1 MESKKVLEQLADFVA
16 KFPNAQVTRADIYL
30 HEGGAYGNV
39 YSISLP
45 VGLRAIEEIPGI
57 PGQRSSSAPLAPPD
71 AASAAAEGQVPPKDK
86 KPRARNASS
95 TSAATTTAASA
106 QAAAEAELFGSATE
120 VTSPA
125 KDTKAP
131 SGQTATKSAS
141 PSDDDLFGEN
151 AAPAKET
158 PKATIEQLRKALTEC
173 QTKHGHKDHA
183 LGVLKKF
190 TRDGNPTISTL
201 DEAKY
206 QAVIDACASY
216 VPAK

>member
-1 MESKKVLEQLADFVA
+1 MMEAMSNRYLALELAA
-16 KFPNAQVTRADIYL
+16 
-30 HEGGAYGNV
+30 
-39 YSISLP
+39 
-45 VGLRAIEEIPGI
+45 
-57 PGQRSSSAPLAPPD
+57 RSSASLGNSGSVTDVARAYLAFLDGETASVGEAP
-71 AASAAAEGQVPPKDK
+71 AASSGKKSRAKPAAATAAATDTAPVK
-86 KPRARNASS
+86 
-95 TSAATTTAASA
+95 SAA
-106 QAAAEAELFGSATE
+106 EEDLFGSASEAT
-120 VTSPA
+120 TPA
-125 KDTKAP
+125 KSPTA
-131 SGQTATKSAS
+131 STTSTATKAAS
-141 PSDDDLFGEN
+141 PSEDDDLFGEK

>member
-1 MESKKVLEQLADFVA
+1 MSEVSNRYLALELAVRMGGQGGDGTGAVSAAHRF
-16 KFPNAQVTRADIYL
+16 FEFL
-30 HEGGAYGNV
+30 EGA
-39 YSISLP
+39 
-45 VGLRAIEEIPGI
+45 
-57 PGQRSSSAPLAPPD
+57 APTGE
-71 AASAAAEGQVPPKDK
+71 ASAALSGKKERKSRAAPAEGVQK
-86 KPRARNASS
+86 
-95 TSAATTTAASA
+95 TAGAG
-106 QAAAEAELFGSATE
+106 AAAEDELFGSAN
-120 VTSPA
+120 
-125 KDTKAP
+125 
-131 SGQTATKSAS
+131 TATPPKTGAANKSAPETAS
-141 PSDDDLFGEN
+141 PSEDDDLFGEK

-201 DEAKY
+201 DEAEY